1 MRKYL
6 IIAIAIL
13 AGLLV
18 LVLLTKLAGRHMRG
32 EAIMPYRYVIAGAVT
47 IAVMLAGGLLL
58 ETGSGS
64 PDMAYQPAQIIDG
77 EIRPGQFNEK
87 Q

>member
-64 PDMAYQPAQIIDG
+64 PSMRYQPALIVDG
-77 EIRPGQFNEK
+77 KIQPGQFNEN
-87 Q
+87 

>member
-32 EAIMPYRYVIAGAVT
+32 KAIMPYRYVIAGAVT

-64 PDMAYQPAQIIDG
+64 PSMRYQPAQIVDG
-77 EIRPGQFNEK
+77 KIQPGQFNEN
-87 Q
+87 

>member
-64 PDMAYQPAQIIDG
+64 PSMRYQPAHIVDG
-77 EIRPGQFNEK
+77 KIQPGQFNEN
-87 Q
+87 

>member
-1 MRKYL
+1 MWKYL
-6 IIAIAIL
+6 IIAIAML

-64 PDMAYQPAQIIDG
+64 PSMRYLPAQIVDG
-77 EIRPGQFNEK
+77 KIQPGQFNEN
-87 Q
+87 

>member
-1 MRKYL
+1 MRHKASL
-6 IIAIAIL
+6 QHKGCFTICLDCAL
-13 AGLLV
+13 K
-18 LVLLTKLAGRHMRG
+18 KLAGRHMRG

-64 PDMAYQPAQIIDG
+64 PSMRYQPAQIVDG
-77 EIRPGQFNEK
+77 KIQPSQFNEN
-87 Q
+87 

>member
-1 MRKYL
+1 LRVYL

-18 LVLLTKLAGRHMRG
+18 LALLTKLAGRHMRG
-32 EAIMPYRYVIAGAVT
+32 EALMPYRYIVAGAT
-47 IAVMLAGGLLL
+47 IVGVMLAGGLLL

-64 PDMAYQPAQIIDG
+64 PEMRYQPPYIEDGKIKPGGFSAQ
-77 EIRPGQFNEK
+77 
-87 Q
+87 

>member
-1 MRKYL
+1 MQRYL

-18 LVLLTKLAGRHMRG
+18 LVLLSKMAGRNMRG
-32 EAIMPYRYVIAGAVT
+32 EAVMPFRHLIAGAVT
-47 IAVMLAGGLLL
+47 IAVMVAGGIWM
-58 ETGSGS
+58 ETGSGR
-64 PDMAYQPAQIIDG
+64 PHMAYQPAQIIDV

-87 Q
+87 